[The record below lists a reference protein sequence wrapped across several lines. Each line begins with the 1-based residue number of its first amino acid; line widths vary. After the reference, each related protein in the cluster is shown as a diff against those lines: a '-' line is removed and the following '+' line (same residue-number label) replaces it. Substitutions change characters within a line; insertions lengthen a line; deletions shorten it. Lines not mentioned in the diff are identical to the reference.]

1 MTITEGAKRPLL
13 HRSNILLSRRA
24 GQPCPESTKSDLDGR
39 RRRARTPPDVSMS
52 RLSRF
57 DSIWALWRPGAHR
70 TSRCLDCLDSIRFGA
85 SEGPNPAGRLD
96 VSIVSIRFDL
106 GPLAAWGPPDVS
118 MSRLSRFD
126 SIWGLRGPEPRR
138 TSRCLDCLDSAGFG
152 ASRPAGIGIYGIWHT
167 ISVSLSYPFARLT

>member
-1 MTITEGAKRPLL
+1 M
-13 HRSNILLSRRA
+13 RA
-24 GQPCPESTKSDLDGR
+24 T
-39 RRRARTPPDVSMS
+39 
-52 RLSRF
+52 
-57 DSIWALWRPGAHR
+57 AH
-70 TSRCLDCLDSIRFGA
+70 CLDSIQFGA

-106 GPLAAWGPPDVS
+106 GPLPAWGPPDVS

-126 SIWGLRGPEPRR
+126 SIWALWRPGARR

-152 ASRPAGIGIYGIWHT
+152 PSGGLGPTRRLDVSIVSIRFDLGPLPAWGPPVDCLDSIQFGASEGPNPAGRLDVSIVSIRLDLGPRPAGIGIYGIWHT

>member
-1 MTITEGAKRPLL
+1 MLPSSTENREANDKDEAPSTASTIVLG
-13 HRSNILLSRRA
+13 
-24 GQPCPESTKSDLDGR
+24 
-39 RRRARTPPDVSMS
+39 
-52 RLSRF
+52 
-57 DSIWALWRPGAHR
+57 
-70 TSRCLDCLDSIRFGA
+70 
-85 SEGPNPAGRLD
+85 PAGRLA

-152 ASRPAGIGIYGIWHT
+152 ASARWYRYIWYMAYD
-167 ISVSLSYPFARLT
+167 ISIPILPVRSSNLDEAVSVRGLG